1 MRKIAATLMEAALS
15 VVPAQA
21 ARGDSTMQTAA
32 SRARGIIFNIRAVA
46 AATTALC
53 VLAAVLVAGGASANE
68 GEAGEVWVTSQG
80 THRLF
85 ILHGREGQGGIEAVT
100 LPSGTGPHLI
110 NFSPDGEYAYV
121 SGMGNGN
128 LEILRADDRQIVA
141 TLNFGP
147 SVLTHQAKPSPEGT
161 TLLVAQI
168 AAKKLIKVA
177 ADEGA
182 ESWTKVGELTLA
194 QSPICTIFRDDGERA
209 YVSLL
214 QSGIAVV
221 DVATMTLVKTLATD
235 GFVACG
241 MVKNHD
247 GNTIT
252 LASSGG
258 GGHIYRL
265 NTTTDEL
272 DEDLGTL
279 GAIDWHSFAMSP
291 NEKLGFGS
299 IPGGDEVRLVGLMG
313 ETATTVASLA
323 LDATPGAAND
333 QPDNMAV
340 RGDTLY
346 VSLRASGKLAIVSLN
361 LLQVEYV
368 DLSPPAPFN
377 PANCG
382 PAPGVPGSGCAVH
395 GVAIRP

>member
-1 MRKIAATLMEAALS
+1 MNAAGSRCRGTAISKERPLTLASYLAGRIRVKTRSRRSAAAGAAILCLLA
-15 VVPAQA
+15 VLLVPA
-21 ARGDSTMQTAA
+21 
-32 SRARGIIFNIRAVA
+32 
-46 AATTALC
+46 
-53 VLAAVLVAGGASANE
+53 GASADQD
-68 GEAGEVWVTSQG
+68 GTGEVWVTSQG

-85 ILHGREGQGGIEAVT
+85 VLHGSAGQGGIETVS
-100 LPSGTGPHLI
+100 LPAGTGPHLI
-110 NFSPDGEYAYV
+110 NFSPGADYAYV

-147 SVLTHQAKPSPEGT
+147 SALTHQAKPSPDGT
-161 TLLVAQI
+161 TLLVSQI

-177 ADEGA
+177 ADEAA

-214 QSGIAVV
+214 PSGIAVV
-221 DVATMTLVKTLATD
+221 DITTMTLVKTLPTD

-241 MVKNHD
+241 MIKNHD
-247 GNTIT
+247 GKAIT

-265 NTTTDEL
+265 NTMTDEL

-279 GAIDWHSFAMSP
+279 GAHDWHTFAMSP
-291 NEKLGFGS
+291 NEKIGFGGV
-299 IPGGDEVRLVGLMG
+299 PHHDEVRLVDLQGT
-313 ETATTVASLA
+313 TATTIATLPV
-323 LDATPGAAND
+323 DGTPGTSND

-346 VSLRASGKLAIVSLN
+346 VSLRSSGKLAVVSLN
-361 LLQVEYV
+361 DLSVRYIQ
-368 DLSPPAPFN
+368 LSPPTPFN

-382 PAPGVPGSGCAVH
+382 PAADIPGSGCAVH
-395 GVAIRP
+395 GVAIRR

>member
-1 MRKIAATLMEAALS
+1 MNRKS
-15 VVPAQA
+15 YPASSI
-21 ARGDSTMQTAA
+21 RPNIG
-32 SRARGIIFNIRAVA
+32 SRRVA
-46 AATTALC
+46 AATGVLWL
-53 VLAAVLVAGGASANE
+53 LAAILPSVSVSAQMDE
-68 GEAGEVWVTSQG
+68 MEEVWVTSQG

-85 ILHGREGQGGIEAVT
+85 VLHGRTGQGGIETV
-100 LPSGTGPHLI
+100 PFPVGTGPHLI
-110 NFSPDGEYAYV
+110 NFSPGGDYAYV

-128 LEILRADDRQIVA
+128 LEVLRAGDRQIVA

-147 SVLTHQAKPSPEGT
+147 SALTHQAKPSPDGT
-161 TLLVAQI
+161 TLLVSQI
-168 AAKKLIKVA
+168 ASKKLIKVA
-177 ADEGA
+177 ANVSA
-182 ESWTKVGELTLA
+182 ESWMKVDELTLG

-214 QSGIAVV
+214 PSGIAVV
-221 DVATMTLVKTLATD
+221 DVTTMTLVKLLPTD

-247 GNTIT
+247 GKRIT

-265 NTTTDEL
+265 NTLTDEL

-279 GAIDWHSFAMSP
+279 GASDWHTFAMSP
-291 NEKLGFGS
+291 NEKLGFGGV
-299 IPGGDEVRLVGLMG
+299 PRDDEIRVVDLRGV
-313 ETATTVASLA
+313 TATPIATVP
-323 LDATPGAAND
+323 LDGTPGPSND

-346 VSLRASGKLAIVSLN
+346 VSLHASGKLAVVS
-361 LLQVEYV
+361 VKDFSVRYI

-382 PAPGVPGSGCAVH
+382 PAAGSPGSGCAVH
-395 GVAIRP
+395 GVAIRR